1 MITHIVNL
9 SIKIAVGFS
18 GLLDWKHAKVVPLF
32 KDGARDDMDN
42 YRPISILP
50 ILLKILERAVQFQ
63 LVEILETYKLF
74 SKFQCGFRRK
84 HSTQSAITFF
94 TDTIR
99 RNIDDGCITGAIFV
113 DFRKA
118 FDTIDH
124 KMLLYKLA
132 MFGIC
137 DNELQWMENYLSNR
151 MQSVFTGGILSSP

>member
-9 SIKIAVGFS
+9 ALNKIAIGSS
-18 GLLDWKHAKVVPLF
+18 GLETYAKVVPLF
-32 KDGARDDMDN
+32 KDDMDN
-42 YRPISILP
+42 YCPIYILP
-50 ILLKILERAVQFQ
+50 ILSKILERAVQFQ
-63 LVEILETYKLF
+63 LVEFLETHKLF
-74 SKFQCGFRRK
+74 SKLQCGFRSK
-84 HSTQSAITFF
+84 HLTQSAITFF
-94 TDTIR
+94 TDTVR